1 MFVVSALSE
10 LLKQNQMEDMIVL
23 YYKFQ
28 RNLDDT
34 FNTRAIA
41 FIKANLDKE
50 ELGKS
55 KFAEVELK
63 SPQE

>member
-1 MFVVSALSE
+1 
-10 LLKQNQMEDMIVL
+10 MEDMIVL

-50 ELGKS
+50 ELGKP